1 MMKLRS
7 KKTKPKASGI
17 TALIAG
23 LLLFTSPINAEEIQD
38 SDINF
43 KQLVNNQPVI
53 ATIDAEKNPHR
64 GWIWETEVEPYDTGW
79 ALYVDNDLFAL
90 RSSDKDYTGG
100 ISLTLSGKRATEY
113 LFSLDP
119 ILNKV
124 DEFSGFNQL
133 RGDSDRDLHSLEVGF
148 TVFTPEVITETSAQ
162 ADDRP
167 YANLLF
173 LSNTH
178 ESIDFETDSA
188 LISSFSVGIIGSKL
202 ISELQTEVHSILG
215 SDEPVGW
222 ENQISDGGELTA
234 RYSIAKQSLYHF
246 NYDSS
251 NNVEISTTTQASIGY
266 ITEVSFGM
274 AARVGNFDT
283 PWYSFRP
290 QFNDY
295 SEKSASLAG
304 LNQPT
309 EELYFWGGFN
319 LHLRGYNAFLQGQFK
334 DSNHT
339 FSSNEI
345 RPLVADAW
353 VGITKQ
359 FQTGW
364 RLSYLLRGQ
373 SSEVKVGNA
382 DRSVIWGGFIVSK
395 GW

>member
-1 MMKLRS
+1 MKLRD
-7 KKTKPKASGI
+7 TKAKSRALRIAS
-17 TALIAG
+17 ALAAFLMTVNTIYAQTEQ
-23 LLLFTSPINAEEIQD
+23 TSEL
-38 SDINF
+38 NF
-43 KQLVNNQPVI
+43 ERLVNTQPGI
-53 ATIDAEKNPHR
+53 ATIDSEKNPHR
-64 GWIWETEVEPYDTGW
+64 GWIWETEVEPYNTGW

-100 ISLTLSGKRATEY
+100 ISLTLSGRRATEY

-119 ILNKV
+119 ALKWV
-124 DEFSGFNQL
+124 DKISGFDNL
-133 RGDSDRDLHSLEVGF
+133 RNDSDRDLHSLEVGF
-148 TVFTPEVITETSAQ
+148 TVFTPEVITEVDMQ

-167 YANLLF
+167 YASLLF

-178 ESIDFETDSA
+178 ESVDFESDSA
-188 LISSFSVGIIGSKL
+188 LISSFSIGVLGSKL

-246 NYDSS
+246 NYDGT
-251 NNVEISTTTQASIGY
+251 NNIEVSTTTQASIGY

-274 AARVGNFDT
+274 AARIGNFDT

-304 LNQPT
+304 FNKPT
-309 EELYFWGGFN
+309 EEFYFWGGFN
-319 LHLRGYNAFLQGQFK
+319 IHLRAYNAFLQGQFK

-339 FSSNEI
+339 FSSNEM
-345 RPLVADAW
+345 RHLMTDAW
-353 VGITKQ
+353 VGVTKQ
-359 FQTGW
+359 FQSGW

-382 DRSVIWGGFIVSK
+382 DRSVVWGGLIVSK